1 MHMPSISDYE
11 IQRIIMLIVVTSITL
26 AFSRIAAYK
35 MGTDSKPGEDPTL
48 DRFKSKW
55 YEAFFK

>member
-1 MHMPSISDYE
+1 MPPITDYE
-11 IQRIIMLIVVTSITL
+11 IERMIMLIVVMSITFAL
-26 AFSRIAAYK
+26 AHIAAYK

-55 YEAFFK
+55 YEAFFNKI